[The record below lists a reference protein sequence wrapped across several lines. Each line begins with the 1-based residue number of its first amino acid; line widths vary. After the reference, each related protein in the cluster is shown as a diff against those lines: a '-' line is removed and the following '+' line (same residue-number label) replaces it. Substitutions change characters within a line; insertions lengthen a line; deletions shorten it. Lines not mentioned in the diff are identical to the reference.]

1 MAQPFYLRE
10 QAERCRRLARDS
22 TDSALHDSLLK
33 LADGYTVRADAR
45 VNDATA
51 VWQTRPDDAGPA

>member
-1 MAQPFYLRE
+1 MDLASLKE

-22 TDSALHDSLLK
+22 TDSALHDGLLK
-33 LADGYTVRADAR
+33 LADEYTVRADAR

-51 VWQTRPDDAGPA
+51 VWQTRPDDVGPA